1 MRVHRIIHSDR
12 LMNHYSPILRLTP
25 LTVKRDTLYPFKPM
39 ESPDFSANDR
49 SDSDSAI

>member
-1 MRVHRIIHSDR
+1 
-12 LMNHYSPILRLTP
+12 MNHYRTIVRPTP